1 MNRLLRLD
9 CVEVSCTCEELFL
22 RELFSVASSLT
33 PISCGGRFIE
43 ICSAAMVE
51 VSCSIGDFLRELFSA
66 ASSLTPSWGGRLV
79 DLFSPACCDCRGGGL
94 CDLFCPVSSV
104 GTPCCGGALADHF
117 CPVCSGGL
125 SPNGCAACK
134 TSAGVLRN
142 LSSASL
148 SSCASFSL

>member
-1 MNRLLRLD
+1 MNRLLRLG

-51 VSCSIGDFLRELFSA
+51 VSGSIGDFLRELFSA
-66 ASSLTPSWGGRLV
+66 ASSLTSSWGGRFV

-94 CDLFCPVSSV
+94 GDLFCPVASV
-104 GTPCCGGALADHF
+104 GTQCCGGPLADRF
-117 CPVCSGGL
+117 CPVCSGGS

-142 LSSASL
+142 LCSASL